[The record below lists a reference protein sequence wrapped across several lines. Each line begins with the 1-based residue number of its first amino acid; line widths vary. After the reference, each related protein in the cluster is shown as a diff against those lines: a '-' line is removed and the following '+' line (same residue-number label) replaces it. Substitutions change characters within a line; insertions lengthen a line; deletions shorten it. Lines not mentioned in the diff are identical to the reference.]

1 MLDNPSMKI
10 SDLKQ
15 GETAEIIGFIGRDRA
30 YRHKLLAMG
39 LTPGVYISL
48 LRVAPLGDPIEIRVR
63 EYSLSLRKEEA
74 AILQIKSVV
83 GDENDKNMS
92 VRQS

>member
-1 MLDNPSMKI
+1 MKI

-15 GETAEIIGFIGRDRA
+15 GETATVIGFVGSDRG
-30 YRHKLLAMG
+30 YRHRLLAMG
-39 LTPGVYISL
+39 LTPGVRISL

-63 EYSLSLRKEEA
+63 GYSLSLRKEEA
-74 AILQIKSVV
+74 AVLQIRSVV

-92 VRQS
+92 AG